1 MGCQIEQ
8 KARRAFVFFFV
19 SFVVNLPKI
28 ALPRNCC
35 YICGDMGVVRY
46 LTIRLVLLILSIGLL
61 SSQVCNVICFHSD
74 RPESATIKSPK
85 QSNPTS
91 HCHGDQGKEEQQKR
105 SHDCPEHYDIVS
117 IQPDSQITSDLIQ
130 QNFIQ
135 GFETA
140 LTAFSDSLCY
150 STATAT
156 NSSLFRPPP
165 HQSLHSILRI

>member
-1 MGCQIEQ
+1 MGNGATGRRREGAIRQ
-8 KARRAFVFFFV
+8 KR
-19 SFVVNLPKI
+19 VNLHII

-46 LTIRLVLLILSIGLL
+46 LTIRLVLSILSIGLL
-61 SSQVCNVICFHSD
+61 YSQVCNVICFHSN
-74 RPESATIKSPK
+74 RPESATIKSQK
-85 QSNPTS
+85 QSNNTS
-91 HCHGDQGKEEQQKR
+91 HCHQDQEQPKEEQQNR

-140 LTAFSDSLCY
+140 LTASSESLAY
-150 STATAT
+150 SAATAR